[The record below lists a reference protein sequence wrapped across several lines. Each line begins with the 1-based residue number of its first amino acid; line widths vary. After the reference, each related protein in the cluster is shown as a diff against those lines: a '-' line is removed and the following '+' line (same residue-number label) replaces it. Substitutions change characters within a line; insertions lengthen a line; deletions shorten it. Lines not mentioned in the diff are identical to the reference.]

1 MMGDTRTI
9 RKGTLKPV
17 TSLETQILQ
26 VVSTSGL
33 TGSGGAD
40 ATHVHTQ
47 MVAATEWYIL
57 HNLNKLPAVTIID
70 TAGSEVIGDVFYVNL
85 NTVKIN
91 LTAAM
96 SGTAS
101 LN

>member
-1 MMGDTRTI
+1 MRDTRNI
-9 RKGTLKPV
+9 RKGTLAPV

-33 TGSGGAD
+33 AD

-47 MVAATEWYIL
+47 MVAATEWTIL

-70 TAGSEVIGDVFYVNL
+70 TAGSVVIGDVFYVNL